1 MGTHWLCAGTLRAA
15 AGRAI
20 LHDPDLGA
28 ELANLMERTTTR
40 GSVAAADRRFL
51 IGLSRAF
58 GAAIFFSLPLL
69 MTMEMWQLGFYL
81 DRFRVVL
88 FILFILPLLI
98 VLDRYSGFMET
109 SSWLEDAIDGVIA
122 FGVGAVAAVVI
133 LLLFNIIGPDMP
145 LREVVGKVALQS
157 VPGGFGAVLANSQF
171 SADRGDG
178 AGATRQA
185 SGYAAVLF
193 IMLAGA
199 VFLAF
204 NVAPTEEIVL
214 LSVGM
219 SATHAIMLVLLTL
232 CMMHAFVFAAGFR
245 GSPGASEHETGWSL
259 FLRFTVVGYAVA
271 VLVIAYVLWTFGRFD
286 GQLIQASTMQTV
298 VLALP
303 AGLGAAAARLIL

>member
-1 MGTHWLCAGTLRAA
+1 
-15 AGRAI
+15 
-20 LHDPDLGA
+20 
-28 ELANLMERTTTR
+28 
-40 GSVAAADRRFL
+40 
-51 IGLSRAF
+51 
-58 GAAIFFSLPLL
+58 
-69 MTMEMWQLGFYL
+69 MEMWQLGFYL
-81 DRFRVVL
+81 DRVRVVL

-109 SSWLEDAIDGVIA
+109 SSWAKDAIDGVIA
-122 FGVGAVAAVVI
+122 FGVGAVAATVI

-145 LREVVGKVALQS
+145 VREVVGKVALQA

-171 SADRGDG
+171 SADRGADDG
-178 AGATRQA
+178 GETRQA
-185 SGYAAVLF
+185 SSYAAVLF

-214 LSVGM
+214 LSVRM
-219 SATHAIMLVLLTL
+219 SATHAIVMVLLTL
-232 CMMHAFVFAAGFR
+232 GMMHAFVFAAGFR
-245 GSPGASEHETGWSL
+245 GSPDTHEHETGWNL

-271 VLVIAYVLWTFGRFD
+271 LLVSAYVLWTFGRFE
-286 GQLIQASTMQTV
+286 GHPMNANTMHTV

>member
-1 MGTHWLCAGTLRAA
+1 MTTPYRAHTSF
-15 AGRAI
+15 RIPERSRSI
-20 LHDPDLGA
+20 LK
-28 ELANLMERTTTR
+28 ERKTTR
-40 GSVAAADRRFL
+40 GTVAAADHRFL

-69 MTMEMWQLGFYL
+69 MTMEMWQLGFHL
-81 DRFRVVL
+81 DRFRIVL

-98 VLDRYSGFMET
+98 VLDRYTGFMET
-109 SSWLEDAIDGVIA
+109 STWAEDAIDGVIA

-133 LLLFNIIGPDMP
+133 LLLFNIIGPGMT
-145 LREVVGKVALQS
+145 LREVVGKVALQA

-171 SADRGDG
+171 SADRGAGDG
-178 AGATRQA
+178 AEETRQA
-185 SGYAAVLF
+185 TGYAAILF

-214 LSVGM
+214 LAVRM
-219 SATHAIMLVLLTL
+219 SATHAIVLVILTL

-245 GSPGASEHETGWSL
+245 GSPDALGHATGWSL

-271 VLVIAYVLWTFGRFD
+271 VLVSAYVLWTFGRFE
-286 GQLIQASTMQTV
+286 GQPIQANTMQAV

>member
-1 MGTHWLCAGTLRAA
+1 
-15 AGRAI
+15 
-20 LHDPDLGA
+20 
-28 ELANLMERTTTR
+28 MEGKTTR
-40 GSVAAADRRFL
+40 GTVAAADRRFL

-109 SSWLEDAIDGVIA
+109 SSWAEDAIDGVIA

-145 LREVVGKVALQS
+145 LREVVGKVALQA

-171 SADRGDG
+171 SADRGGDDG

-214 LSVGM
+214 LSVRM
-219 SATHAIMLVLLTL
+219 SATHAIALVLLTL

-245 GSPGASEHETGWSL
+245 GSPDAPEHETGWSL

-271 VLVIAYVLWTFGRFD
+271 LLVSAYVLWTFGRFE
-286 GQLIQASTMQTV
+286 GHLIQANTMQTV

>member
-1 MGTHWLCAGTLRAA
+1 MTSTAA
-15 AGRAI
+15 AQ
-20 LHDPDLGA
+20 
-28 ELANLMERTTTR
+28 
-40 GSVAAADRRFL
+40 ADRKFL

-98 VLDRYSGFMET
+98 VLDRFSGFMQT
-109 SSWLEDAIDGVIA
+109 SSWAEDAIDGVIA
-122 FGVGAVAAVVI
+122 FGVGAVAATVI
-133 LLLFNIIGPDMP
+133 LLAFNIIGPDMHV
-145 LREVVGKVALQS
+145 REVVGKIALQA

-171 SADRGDG
+171 SADRSDDD
-178 AGATRQA
+178 ASAETQQA
-185 SGYAAVLF
+185 SGYAAVVF
-193 IMLAGA
+193 IMLTGA

-214 LSVGM
+214 LSVRM
-219 SATHAIMLVLLTL
+219 SATHAIIIMLLTL
-232 CMMHAFVFAAGFR
+232 GIMHAFVFASGFR
-245 GSPGASEHETGWSL
+245 GSPGASEHENGRSL

-271 VLVIAYVLWTFGRFD
+271 LLVSAYVLWTFGRLE
-286 GQLIQASTMQTV
+286 GLPVSANVMQIV